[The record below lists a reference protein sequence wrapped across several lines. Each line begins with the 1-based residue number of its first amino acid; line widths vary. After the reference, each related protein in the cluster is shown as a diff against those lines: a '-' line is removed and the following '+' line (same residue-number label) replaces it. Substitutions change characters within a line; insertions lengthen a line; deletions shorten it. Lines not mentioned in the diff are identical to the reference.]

1 MDRKKSPWKLPKCL
15 ACPYLPIAGHTGGNL
30 SLSWCSL
37 FVQIFFYWIP
47 GSSNPPSQWIFI
59 WRTLRLLTIT
69 LAVALEIHRLSFSLP
84 WHWGTSL
91 LSVLLLLYGWCH
103 SFSYDPLCVTFPHF
117 WYTCCKRQ
125 KSTLAIVKWSSVH
138 HHILLLVKLF
148 GPTSYAPPFHNF
160 NSFTHGFCLPLHC
173 LPPALSWLYSFFQ
186 YPDFPIQ
193 FLNS

>member
-1 MDRKKSPWKLPKCL
+1 MSC
-15 ACPYLPIAGHTGGNL
+15 L
-30 SLSWCSL
+30 SLSSYSWAHWGGFVSILMFFVRSDILLLDTRFLKSL
-37 FVQIFFYWIP
+37 ISMNIYLENLETSDYNFSSCFGNTQTVIF
-47 GSSNPPSQWIFI
+47 
-59 WRTLRLLTIT
+59 
-69 LAVALEIHRLSFSLP
+69 LP

-117 WYTCCKRQ
+117 RYACCKRQ

-160 NSFTHGFCLPLHC
+160 HLFTRGFCLPSHC